1 MYIGL
6 FSFSLIAARLGAVD
20 ISRLDTPSADIE
32 TKAPSSLSL
41 VWKGNAMELT
51 FQSQEGIDVF

>member
-6 FSFSLIAARLGAVD
+6 FFFSLIAARLGAVD

-32 TKAPSSLSL
+32 TKAPSLSL
-41 VWKGNAMELT
+41 IWKGNAMELT